1 MKFVNRGELFARFSL
16 GNFAITVLSDGYAD
30 MPTSRLHGATALD
43 LLPLPLFDGQL
54 RLSVNAFL
62 VETPSGTLLIDTGS
76 ANVWRTTTGRL
87 FEALAEARVAP
98 ENIEMIALTHTHVDH
113 VNGLVMPDGHETFF
127 NATWICVPENEL
139 SLFHAEE
146 RLRSTFS
153 KLAVF
158 SDNDKIAEGVT
169 ALAAYGHEKG
179 HSAFLIESGDER
191 LLIWGDTIH
200 VPSLQF
206 SKPHITWEFDA
217 DQNQA
222 RQSRLHLLDWVSK
235 EKIAVAG
242 AHHDFPGI
250 GYVASAASG
259 YRFAALA

>member
-127 NATWICVPENEL
+127 NATRICVPENEL

-158 SDNDKIAEGVT
+158 SDSDKIAEGVT

>member
-16 GNFAITVLSDGYAD
+16 DNFAITVLSDGYAD
-30 MPTSRLHGATALD
+30 MPTSRLHGAMALD

-54 RLSVNAFL
+54 RLSVNSFL
-62 VETPSGTLLIDTGS
+62 VETPSGFLLIDTGS

-98 ENIEMIALTHTHVDH
+98 ESIETIALTHTHVDH
-113 VNGLVMPDGHETFF
+113 VNGLVMPDGHETFI
-127 NATWICVPENEL
+127 NATRIYVPENEL
-139 SLFHAEE
+139 SLFRAEE

-158 SDNDKIAEGVT
+158 SDGDKIAEGVT
-169 ALAAYGHEKG
+169 AVAACGHEIG

-191 LLIWGDTIH
+191 LLIWGDIIH

-222 RQSRLHLLDWVSK
+222 RQSRLHLLDWVAK

-250 GYVASAASG
+250 GYVTSAASG
-259 YRFAALA
+259 YRFSAIA